1 MMSSENTNAP
11 KPLYRDIN
19 ADDDDPEV
27 MEIDSYCVNCE
38 QNGKTRLFLTKIPF
52 FKEVVVSSFTCDN
65 CGLHNTGL
73 QPGGRIQEKGV
84 KFVCNIKDA
93 KDLNRQ
99 IVQTDN
105 ATVLIPKLEFEA
117 PPSKGALT
125 TVEGVLQA
133 AIDGLSQ
140 DQPVRKIQSPEV
152 AAQIDAFIEKLNNL
166 KELKE
171 PFEIILDDPSGNSF
185 MENPYAP
192 NVDKDMTIH
201 YYVRTREQDEQLG
214 LLEQEDAQQ
223 GAEKEA
229 VTEKKEV
236 KEKKKEEFFD
246 GKTEVAT
253 FKTNCPNCNV
263 PCDTNMKLV
272 DIPHFKEVVI
282 MATVC
287 DACGHKD
294 NEVKG
299 GSGIEP
305 KGTKITL
312 KITDPSDMS
321 RDVLKSDTAAMAI
334 PELDFCAEMG
344 TLGGRFTTLE
354 GLLEG
359 IKEQLSDS
367 NPFFKGDS
375 SDREKANKIEI
386 FCQEVQKII
395 SGERLGDHF
404 ILDDPAGNS
413 YLQNVYAPDPDPEM
427 TVEQYERTYE
437 QNEDLGLNDMKTEN
451 YEAS

>member
-192 NVDKDMTIH
+192 NVDKDMAIH

-229 VTEKKEV
+229 VMEKKED

>member
-1 MMSSENTNAP
+1 MSSENTNVS

-27 MEIDSYCVNCE
+27 MELESYCVNCE

-73 QPGGRIQEKGV
+73 QPGGKIQEKGV
-84 KFVCNIKDA
+84 KYVCKINDA

-105 ATVLIPKLEFEA
+105 ATVLIPKLEFEV
-117 PPSKGALT
+117 PPNKGTLT
-125 TVEGVLQA
+125 TVEGVIQA
-133 AIDGLSQ
+133 AIEGLSH
-140 DQPVRKIQSPEV
+140 DQPVRKIQNPEV
-152 AAQIDAFIEKLNNL
+152 ATQIEAFIEKLNAL

-201 YYVRTREQDEQLG
+201 YYVRSREQDEQLG
-214 LLEQEDAQQ
+214 LLEQEEAQQ
-223 GAEKEA
+223 SSGKEE
-229 VTEKKEV
+229 VKENKGN

-246 GKTEVAT
+246 GKSEVAT
-253 FKTNCPNCNV
+253 FRTNCPNCNV

-312 KITDPSDMS
+312 KITDTSDMS
-321 RDVLKSDTAAMAI
+321 RDVLKSDTASMAI

-375 SDREKANKIEI
+375 SDKERASKIEI

-427 TVEQYERTYE
+427 TIEQYERTYE

-451 YEAS
+451 YETS

>member
-1 MMSSENTNAP
+1 MSSEKSNP

-19 ADDDDPEV
+19 ADDEDPEV
-27 MEIDSYCVNCE
+27 MEIESYCVNCE
-38 QNGKTRLFLTKIPF
+38 QNGQTRLFLTKIPF

-65 CGLHNTGL
+65 CGFHDTGL
-73 QPGGRIQEKGV
+73 QPGRKIQEKGV
-84 KFVCNIKDA
+84 KFVCNIKNV

-99 IVQTDN
+99 IVQTN
-105 ATVLIPKLEFEA
+105 YATVSIPKLEFEV
-117 PPSKGALT
+117 PPNKGALT
-125 TVEGVLQA
+125 TVEGVIQSA
-133 AIDGLSQ
+133 MDGLAQ
-140 DQPVRKIQSPEV
+140 DQPVRKIMHPDD
-152 AAQIDAFIEKLNNL
+152 AAKIDVFIEKLSEL
-166 KELKE
+166 KEMKE
-171 PFEIILDDPSGNSF
+171 PFEVILDDPSGNSF
-185 MENPYAP
+185 IENPYAP
-192 NVDKDMTIH
+192 NVDQEMTIH
-201 YYVRTREQDEQLG
+201 YYVRSKEQDEQLG
-214 LLEQEDAQQ
+214 LLEQEETQPEP
-223 GAEKEA
+223 EKVE
-229 VTEKKEV
+229 EKKEDNPI
-236 KEKKKEEFFD
+236 FD
-246 GKTEVAT
+246 GKSEVAS

-312 KITDPSDMS
+312 KITDPTDMS
-321 RDVLKSDTAAMAI
+321 RDVLKSDTASMAI

-354 GLLEG
+354 GLLEN
-359 IKEQLSDS
+359 IKEHLSDS

-375 SDREKANKIEI
+375 SDKEKANKIEM
-386 FCQEVQKII
+386 FCQEIQKII

-404 ILDDPAGNS
+404 VLDDPAGNS
-413 YLQNVYAPDPDPEM
+413 YLQNTYAPDADPEM
-427 TVEQYERTYE
+427 TVEQYERNYE